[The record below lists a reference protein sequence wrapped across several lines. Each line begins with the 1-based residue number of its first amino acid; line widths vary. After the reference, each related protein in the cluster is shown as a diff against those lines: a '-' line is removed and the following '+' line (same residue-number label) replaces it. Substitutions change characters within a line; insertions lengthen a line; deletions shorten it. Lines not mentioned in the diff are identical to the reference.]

1 MIMKGVSMD
10 KAVRDRLNFLIGKGL
25 LSIGVLEAATGFGRG
40 MLEEFLNGEKE
51 AELNKRDLENGRR
64 RLQLLSI
71 TDSLIEGMEIPEDD
85 RVKGLIDVL
94 VQEYGMNYQMIA
106 GNAGMEEQ
114 EILEFMSGEKELP
127 CEKKYKLAVKVCSL
141 IFVVR
146 NM

>member
-1 MIMKGVSMD
+1 MCEMI
-10 KAVRDRLNFLIGKGL
+10 RERLNFLMGKGL
-25 LSIGVLEAATGFGRG
+25 LSIGVLEAATGFERG

-51 AELNKRDLENGRR
+51 AELNKCDLENGRR
-64 RLQLLSI
+64 RLRLLSM
-71 TDSLIEGMEIPEDD
+71 TDLLIEGMEISEDD
-85 RVKGLIDVL
+85 RVRGLIDVL

-106 GNAGMEEQ
+106 GYASMEEQ
-114 EILEFMSGEKELP
+114 EILGFMSGEKELP